1 MDSVVVF
8 QTGSGQD
15 HAVCGKTGDAE
26 WAVLYDGHGT
36 NKVIDQLRVLNMDT
50 YIGDLNPLESI
61 ASSGIKGDTYL
72 SGATACMMRR
82 IGNQIEL
89 FNMGDSGAYLYVNG
103 KLVVETTRHTF
114 LNEDELER
122 TKPLIRCILPTKAPF
137 PVSDERV
144 EEVLSP
150 TGHFNTG
157 ERLVPSRSIGHNHM
171 TGDVAERIVVNVE
184 STDHVRIVMGSD
196 GLLDM
201 RVPLTEGSALA
212 LATEAERRWRKPWK
226 YKFMHNGKEYDSE
239 TTYGDQIDDIS
250 CVVYDDRIKHRPSL
264 CIPFSPKVFTTQ
276 HVHDVFEQLFG
287 GVRKVEEVEHE
298 NHRVFFIH
306 FNPAE
311 LTERDAWKKI
321 LNGEN
326 VKAEY
331 NESWWWPVK
340 LMHGSIE
347 MLGVTRE
354 LYDQWNGTGDY
365 YVFEAS
371 LETAST
377 TCKVLEYLNAFK

>member
-1 MDSVVVF
+1 MDAVVF

-15 HAVCGKTGDAE
+15 HAVHGETGNVQ

-36 NKVIDQLRVLNMDT
+36 NKVIDQLRALNMDR
-50 YIGDLNPLESI
+50 YICEPNPLESI
-61 ASSGIKGDTYL
+61 ASSAIVGDTYL

-82 IGNQIEL
+82 NGNQIEL
-89 FNMGDSGAYLYVNG
+89 FNMGDSGACMYVNG
-103 KLVVETTRHTF
+103 KLVAETTKHSF
-114 LNEDELER
+114 LNQDEIER
-122 TKPLIRCILPTKAPF
+122 TKSLVRCILPTKAPF
-137 PVSDERV
+137 PVSDVRV
-144 EEVLSP
+144 EEVPSP
-150 TGHFNTG
+150 TGHFTTG

-184 STDHVRIVMGSD
+184 STDHVRVVMGSD

-201 RVPLTEGSALA
+201 LVPLHEGSAMMLA
-212 LATEAERRWRKPWK
+212 KEAERRWRKQWK

-239 TTYGDQIDDIS
+239 TSYGDQIDDIS
-250 CVVYDDRIKHRPSL
+250 CVVYDDRIKHRPSM

-276 HVHDVFEQLFG
+276 HVHDVFSELFG

-311 LTERDAWKKI
+311 LTMQDVWKKI
-321 LNGEN
+321 LKGEN

-347 MLGVTRE
+347 MSCVTRE
-354 LYDQWNGTGDY
+354 LYDQWDGTGDY
-365 YVFEAS
+365 YVFEAT
-371 LETAST
+371 LELAST
-377 TCKVLEYLNAFK
+377 TNKVIEYLNAFK